1 MQTRLG
7 RHAAGKAMASAW
19 LEAGAATKPQKRH
32 GRVYARPTGA
42 MLARRALSY
51 NREERALLSC
61 PIIGKR
67 GHSDWPLCVLTPL
80 TCDNPLNSLS
90 IVIAA

>member
-1 MQTRLG
+1 MEHRCGEGQVNKKWRTPTPWTQSCLVLMQTRLG

-51 NREERALLSC
+51 NKEERALFYNREARAL
-61 PIIGKR
+61 
-67 GHSDWPLCVLTPL
+67 
-80 TCDNPLNSLS
+80 
-90 IVIAA
+90 